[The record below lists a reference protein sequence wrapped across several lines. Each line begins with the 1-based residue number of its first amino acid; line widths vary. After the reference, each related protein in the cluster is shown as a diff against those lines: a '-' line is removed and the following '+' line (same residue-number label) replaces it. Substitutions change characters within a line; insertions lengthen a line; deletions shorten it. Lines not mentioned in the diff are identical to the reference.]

1 MNKTFKGIAGPLL
14 LVFLLVVARFVFPNK
29 MTFII
34 ELAIFSIYV
43 MGNNILY
50 GYLGMVSFGQ
60 PFYLGVGAYAS
71 AIYLAH
77 IGTNPIIALG
87 VALMMGVVIG
97 LIFGPVFIRLRGDY
111 FALINAALC
120 AIGLFTVEK
129 LLLPI
134 TRGDDGLWYR
144 SRMAEIPFLDIRA
157 PENFFYFAIFVLFI
171 ALVLY
176 RFMDR
181 SVMGVSFRAIKIN
194 ERKMKFLGY
203 NTFGIRWIG
212 FILSCVL
219 SSLAG
224 SLYAINFGFVNP
236 SLVEPG
242 RAAEVL
248 VATLIGGAGTV
259 YGPFFGTLAFL
270 GIKDLVS
277 KFISRWELV
286 VGILTLI
293 VLFKFSKGIWGGLES
308 WSENWTGGR
317 RRKLSPALSTEK
329 PSQANIK

>member
-1 MNKTFKGIAGPLL
+1 MGRVFRASYAPLV
-14 LVFLLVVARFVFPNK
+14 LVFFFLMARYIFPNK

-60 PFYLGVGAYAS
+60 PFYLGVGAYAT

-77 IGTNPIIALG
+77 LGANPLIGMLCSLTAGL
-87 VALMMGVVIG
+87 VVG
-97 LIFGPVFIRLRGDY
+97 LILGPAFIRLRGDY
-111 FALINAALC
+111 FALINAATC
-120 AIGLFTVEK
+120 AIGMFTIEK

-144 SRMAEIPFLDIRA
+144 SRMSQIPFLDIRM
-157 PENFFYFAIFVLFI
+157 PDNFFIF
-171 ALVLY
+171 ALVIFLIVLILY
-176 RFMDR
+176 NYMDK
-181 SVMGVSFRAIKIN
+181 STLGVSFRAIKVN
-194 ERKMKFLGY
+194 ESKMKFLGY
-203 NTFGIRWIG
+203 DTFKIRWIG
-212 FILSCVL
+212 FSLASILSA
-219 SSLAG
+219 LAG

-236 SLVEPG
+236 SLAEPH

-259 YGPFFGTLAFL
+259 FGPFFGTLAFL

-277 KFISRWELV
+277 RYIAHWELA
-286 VGILTLI
+286 VGILTLL
-293 VLFKFSKGIWGGLES
+293 VLFRFSKGIWGNTE
-308 WSENWTGGR
+308 
-317 RRKLSPALSTEK
+317 ALINEK
-329 PSQANIK
+329 FGKKWFI

>member
-1 MNKTFKGIAGPLL
+1 MGRMIKASYGPLI
-14 LVFLLVVARFVFPNK
+14 LVFFILMARYTFPNK

-60 PFYLGVGAYAS
+60 PFYLGVGAYAT

-77 IGTNPIIALG
+77 LGTNPLIGMLCALAAG
-87 VALMMGVVIG
+87 LAMG
-97 LIFGPVFIRLRGDY
+97 LILGPAFIRLRGDY
-111 FALINAALC
+111 FALINAATC
-120 AIGLFTVEK
+120 AIGMFTIEK

-144 SRMAEIPFLDIRA
+144 SRMSQLPFLDIRL
-157 PENFFYFAIFVLFI
+157 PENFFIFALAIFLLI
-171 ALVLY
+171 LILY
-176 RFMDR
+176 NFMDK
-181 SVMGVSFRAIKIN
+181 STLGVSFRAIKAN
-194 ERKMKFLGY
+194 ENKMKFLGY
-203 NTFGIRWIG
+203 DTFKIRWIG
-212 FILSCVL
+212 FSMASIMSA
-219 SSLAG
+219 LAG

-236 SLVEPG
+236 SLADPH

-259 YGPFFGTLAFL
+259 FGPFFGTFAFL

-277 KFISRWELV
+277 RYIAHWELA
-286 VGILTLI
+286 VGILTLL
-293 VLFKFSKGIWGGLES
+293 VLFRFSKGIWGNTEVILNEKF
-308 WSENWTGGR
+308 GR
-317 RRKLSPALSTEK
+317 KKKRVMETY
-329 PSQANIK
+329 